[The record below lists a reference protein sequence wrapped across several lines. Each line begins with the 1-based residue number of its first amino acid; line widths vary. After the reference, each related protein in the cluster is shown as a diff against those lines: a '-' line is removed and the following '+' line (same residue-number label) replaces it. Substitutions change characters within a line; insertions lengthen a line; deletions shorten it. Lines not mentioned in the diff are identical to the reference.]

1 MCAALAHPIHE
12 KGRLL
17 EIATKLYFE
26 RVMPVE
32 AVYYW
37 RDWAHQQG
45 LPIQDTGIDL
55 VAIFEGQPWAIQ
67 CKLWQKEVAWSDLGT
82 FVASLT
88 KKDLPF
94 AGGYLVVE
102 SLTRQAERQ
111 LEQQEKPLRILS
123 ACEIRNT
130 LRDEYGLSDE
140 AILQEKPLPPKT
152 PKTLRPY
159 QEKAV
164 RAAVEHFQHHQR
176 GKLLMPP
183 GTGKTLVSLRITEE
197 LLAHRIQR
205 PTSPYVASST
215 KAESLSSL
223 SSSPS
228 QGENLGSF
236 SSSQGE
242 HLGSSSSPASQG
254 SQAESLGSLV
264 SSLLQGERALLPSSQ
279 LSNGEAVEQSSTPPL
294 VLFLC
299 PSIAL
304 LDQSIKVWWRESRFP
319 LHIAAVVSDKTV
331 GKEDDFHH
339 RSLLTFPAT
348 TNSQELL
355 ERFELRPDRLNVVFS
370 TYQSLEVVIEAQ
382 EKGFPAF
389 DLVICDEAH
398 RTAGVSDKRNAPE
411 KSGFRKVHENN
422 FLRAHKRLYMTATPK
437 VFGTSPEERRRAET
451 ENLVEIYDM
460 WDETLFGPVFFEY
473 SFRQAIEEGYLAP
486 YRVVVLMVDS
496 GAVEEKLNEYLN
508 SDQALSVDLATQLVA
523 LGLLIQ
529 GKIRDESGQPLPQ
542 PIRSGIVF
550 VGRVRKSEKLG
561 QEFARVYQEYFG
573 EPPKAQ
579 LRHIDGSMS
588 AFEKRRLLDWLRED
602 GAQEPRLLSN
612 AKVLTEGI
620 DVPSLDVV
628 AFLDPKESVVDI
640 IQAVGRVV
648 RTAENKNYG
657 LIFIPLILQPTKDQ
671 PLKESDVDRRL
682 HHSSYKTLWQVLGA
696 LASLDSS
703 FRAQIRLLLVGDRD
717 KPLSEEPV
725 LMLRH
730 SLELQPELF
739 EQVRQHLSLRV
750 VRSFRLGRVFLRDWA
765 EETARLAQTLHHHLQ
780 NALERDPN
788 FQTQFQK
795 LLHALQESLHPQIH
809 STDVQSLIVQYLLT
823 RPIFE
828 ALFPPP
834 THPNPENTHFQST
847 ADLLEEIFGHFRPFL
862 ENNLETFQKFYV
874 QAQARA
880 AGLTSPAERQEF
892 IRQLYT
898 DFFAVAFPQL
908 SEEMGIAYTPLPL
921 VQFLVR
927 VGNHLLQEHF
937 GRSLKDPGVG
947 VWDPFAGTG
956 IFLALAMNDIPPD
969 ALQQKLD
976 RQDFWATEILL
987 LPLLVLVKNLEHLI
1001 AQKLSHPIPFSGA
1014 LWGDTFQLMEH
1025 FYQKKH
1031 PTLPD
1036 LFPPAF
1042 QNLQNHFLQKPLHLI
1057 LSNPP
1062 WRAGRENENQ
1072 GRKNPEYRD
1081 LRKRIEETYV
1091 CAAKSLG
1098 AKLVNSL
1105 YDTYIQAIRLA
1116 TDRIEE
1122 GIIAFVLNNGWLTG
1136 LAARGLRKTLQ
1147 SEFAAIYIYDLK
1159 GDARTRG
1166 EEWKKQGDKIFDS
1179 QSRAGVCLTL
1189 LVKKKD
1195 FSGKGRI
1202 FYAVVPDYASKEEKF
1217 RLLETFAPPPYSI
1230 PVKKKDFSGKGRIFY
1245 AVVPDYASK
1254 EKKFSLLETFAQN
1267 PASIPWREIH
1277 PSPKADWLQ
1286 QGQSEFDTLLKL
1298 GDKQVKNTLRSK
1310 AAPPQSPAS
1319 LNLEKS
1325 PPPTASRPHLS
1336 AQEEEITLF
1345 ALYSG
1350 GLKTNRDRYV
1360 YNFSEDEL
1368 RRHVQRLIETFNNE
1382 LARAQEGE
1390 ITEENVEEA
1399 VEKDPKKIKWDSTLK
1414 LHLLRQISPQALDE
1428 TKMREAYY
1436 RPFVP
1441 MKLYFDNV
1449 LISRVGSFPLI
1460 FPTADT
1466 ENIAIVV
1473 SAKGKGVVFDVFM
1486 VDEIVDVNFFT
1497 PLTVFP
1503 FYFYDEA
1510 LKPRFN
1516 LTQEGLRYVSRE
1528 LGRRVGVEEVFYYV
1542 FGVLSAPG
1550 YRERYGEN
1558 LLMELPRVPLLRG
1571 VFVEVVDLG
1580 RKLAALQLSA
1590 LRPLP
1595 PQAES
1600 ASPSQSHSPR
1610 PLSLWQAD
1618 PQKRD
1623 QTLRHFGLWYEP
1635 LEPYFDAQS
1644 LGLEPHFSREPLKK
1658 IRLQEE
1664 KRCLFINDRLVW
1676 AEIPEWVFSER
1687 VGNYAPLRW
1696 VSEYLVPSED
1706 EETGIVW
1713 DPGLSVGEF
1722 LEIAGRLVRFSERA
1736 KALKEQLNAVFW
1748 RGLSEE
1754 GFLTEAAE

>member
-1 MCAALAHPIHE
+1 MTATPSHLIHE

-67 CKLWQKEVAWSDLGT
+67 CKLWQKEVDWSDLGT

-102 SLTRQAERQ
+102 SLTQLAERQ
-111 LEQQEKPLRILS
+111 LEQLEKTLRILS
-123 ACEIRNT
+123 AREILNT
-130 LRDEYGLSDE
+130 LRDEYGLSEE

-164 RAAVEHFQHHQR
+164 RAAIEHFQHHQR

-197 LLAHRIQR
+197 LLAHKIQN
-205 PTSPYVASST
+205 PTSPQVASST

-223 SSSPS
+223 SSSLS

-236 SSSQGE
+236 SSPASQGSQAERLGSLSSSLSQGE
-242 HLGSSSSPASQG
+242 NLGFSFSPASQG
-254 SQAESLGSLV
+254 SQAERLGSLS
-264 SSLLQGERALLPSSQ
+264 SSLLQGERALLSSFP
-279 LSNGEAVEQSSTPPL
+279 LSNGGAVERFSTPPL

-370 TYQSLEVVIEAQ
+370 TYQSLDVVIEAQ
-382 EKGFPAF
+382 AKGFPAF

-398 RTAGVSDKRNAPE
+398 RTAGVSDKRHAPE
-411 KSGFRKVHENN
+411 KSGFRKVHDDN

-437 VFGTSPEERRRAET
+437 VFGTSPEERQRAET
-451 ENLVEIYDM
+451 ENLVKIYDM
-460 WDETLFGPVFFEY
+460 SDETLFGPVFFEY

-486 YRVVVLMVDS
+486 YRVVVLMVDPR
-496 GAVEEKLNEYLN
+496 AVQKELYEYLQ

-523 LGLLIQ
+523 LGRLIRGQ
-529 GKIRDESGQPLPQ
+529 ILDESGQPLPQ

-573 EPPKAQ
+573 EPPQAQ

-588 AFEKRRLLDWLRED
+588 AFEKRRRLDWLRE
-602 GAQEPRLLSN
+602 GSAQEPHLLSN

-657 LIFIPLILQPTKDQ
+657 LIFIPLILQATDQ

-703 FRAQIRLLLVGDRD
+703 FRAQIRLLLVGDRN

-725 LMLRH
+725 LMLRR
-730 SLELQPELF
+730 SPELQPELF
-739 EQVRQHLSLRV
+739 EQVRQHLSLRI

-765 EETARLAQTLHHHLQ
+765 QETARLAQTLHHHLQ
-780 NALERDPN
+780 NARERDPD

-795 LLHALQESLHPQIH
+795 LLHGLQKNLHPQIH

-834 THPNPENTHFQST
+834 HHPNPPNTHLQSA

-862 ENNLETFQKFYV
+862 KNNLETLQKFYD

-927 VGNHLLQEHF
+927 VGNHLLQKHF
-937 GRSLKDPGVG
+937 GRSLQDPGVG
-947 VWDPFAGTG
+947 IWDPFAGTG
-956 IFLALAMNDIPPD
+956 TFLALAMNDIPPH
-969 ALQQKLD
+969 ALQQKLAL
-976 RQDFWATEILL
+976 QDFWATEILL
-987 LPLLVLVKNLEHLI
+987 LPFLLLVKNLEHLI
-1001 AQKLSHPIPFSGA
+1001 AQKLSQPIPFSGA

-1072 GRKNPEYRD
+1072 GRKNPEYPN

-1091 CAAKSLG
+1091 RAAKSLG
-1098 AKLVNSL
+1098 ATNLNSL

-1136 LAARGLRKTLQ
+1136 LAARGLRNTLP

-1202 FYAVVPDYASKEEKF
+1202 FYAAVPDYASKEEKF
-1217 RLLETFAPPPYSI
+1217 RLLETFAQDP
-1230 PVKKKDFSGKGRIFY
+1230 
-1245 AVVPDYASK
+1245 
-1254 EKKFSLLETFAQN
+1254 T
-1267 PASIPWREIH
+1267 SIPWKEIH
-1277 PSPKADWLQ
+1277 PSLKADWLQ
-1286 QGQSEFDTLLKL
+1286 QGQSEFSSFLKL
-1298 GDKQVKNTLRSK
+1298 GDKHVKNTLRST
-1310 AAPPQSPAS
+1310 AASSQSPAS
-1319 LNLEKS
+1319 FELEGDAPEKS

-1336 AQEEEITLF
+1336 TQEKEITLF
-1345 ALYSG
+1345 ALYCRG
-1350 GLKTNRDRYV
+1350 VITCRDRYV

-1368 RRHVQRLIETFNNE
+1368 RRHVQRLITTFNNE
-1382 LARAQEGE
+1382 LARVQKGE

-1414 LHLLRQISPQALDE
+1414 RYLFSSIPPQKWEEESL
-1428 TKMREAYY
+1428 REAYY

-1441 MKLYFDNV
+1441 MKLYFN
-1449 LISRVGSFPLI
+1449 RVFNNSVHRLFDI
-1460 FPTADT
+1460 FPTADA

-1473 SAKGKGVVFDVFM
+1473 TAVGKGGIFDAFM
-1486 VDEIVDVNFFT
+1486 VDAIVDLHYFSAQNQLF
-1497 PLTVFP
+1497 PLYYYAGEGARLENITAGAVA
-1503 FYFYDEA
+1503 YF
-1510 LKPRFN
+1510 
-1516 LTQEGLRYVSRE
+1516 SRE
-1528 LGRRVGVEEVFYYV
+1528 LGRRVGAEEVFYYV

-1571 VFVEVVDLG
+1571 VFGEVVDLG

-1595 PQAES
+1595 PQAKS

-1618 PQKRD
+1618 PQKRN
-1623 QTLRHFGLWYEP
+1623 QTLQHFGLWYEP

-1644 LGLEPHFSREPLKK
+1644 LELEPHFLREPLKK
-1658 IRLQEE
+1658 VRLQDKE
-1664 KRCLFINDRLVW
+1664 RRLFINDRLVW

-1722 LEIAGRLVRFSERA
+1722 LEIAGRLVCFSERA
-1736 KALKEQLNAVFW
+1736 KALKEQLN
-1748 RGLSEE
+1748 GLLEE
-1754 GFLTEAAE
+1754 GLLRRVF